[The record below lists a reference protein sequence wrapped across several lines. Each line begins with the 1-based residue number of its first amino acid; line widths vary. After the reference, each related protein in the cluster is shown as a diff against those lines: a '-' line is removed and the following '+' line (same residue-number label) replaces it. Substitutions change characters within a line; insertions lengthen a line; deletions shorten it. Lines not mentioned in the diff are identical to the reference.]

1 MVINPG
7 QTSLLFVP
15 PFKEESLTSWVF
27 RLVNAHYSDLQTY
40 FEGRVDPKL
49 LRLTDFDLNP
59 DQLLLQEISRFT
71 PIPSKNLQSFTLS
84 NPQLP
89 GFEKLMD
96 RKFVPWLIPKAKKTV
111 LSFGLQVCPGCWS
124 KDKIVYH
131 RIHWRLSLLFFC
143 PECRVYLQDHCSVCD
158 HPIVCFYPDIPKF
171 KEDPLDAL
179 RFCFHC
185 SNNLIGQSVPLSLKH
200 EVVANR
206 VLNLMSGKA
215 NLPCSIEDYLVVLHY
230 FTQRAFSEYQRQTDL
245 KYLIQTRDRSRFL
258 EVNSIL
264 RADFIGKAFGVF
276 DEFPEIIT
284 KTKRNHLSVKAFWL
298 RGFEEPPEWYDN
310 ELSN

>member
-1 MVINPG
+1 M
-7 QTSLLFVP
+7 P
-15 PFKEESLTSWVF
+15 PLKEESLTSWVF
-27 RLVNAHYSDLQTY
+27 RLANAHYCDLQTY
-40 FEGRVDPKL
+40 FEGRVDSKL

-59 DQLLLQEISRFT
+59 GQLLLQEISRFT
-71 PIPSKNLQSFTLS
+71 PIPSNHLLSFTLS
-84 NPQLP
+84 NPNLS

-96 RKFVPWLIPKAKKTV
+96 RKFVPWLISPARKKIR
-111 LSFGLQVCPGCWS
+111 SFGLQICPGCWS
-124 KDKIVYH
+124 RDKIAYH
-131 RIHWRLSLLFFC
+131 QIHWRLSLFFFC
-143 PECRVYLQDHCSVCD
+143 PECRVYLQDRCSVCD
-158 HPIVCFYPDIPKF
+158 HPIVYFHPDIPKF

-179 RFCFHC
+179 RYCFYC
-185 SNNLIGQSVPLSLKH
+185 SNNLIGQSVALSLKH
-200 EVVANR
+200 GVIADR

-258 EVNSIL
+258 EVDSIL
-264 RADFIGKAFGVF
+264 RADFIAKAFATF

-298 RGFEEPPEWYDN
+298 RGFVGPPEWYIDS
-310 ELSN
+310 LIRRRSKDM